1 MAKKSKLMKVIDWVL
16 NILILVFL
24 IGTIY
29 MILWKIFGDSPT
41 DFQVISWVVGLF
53 GAAVFKLFTFT
64 YSINREVGELKIG
77 VRNGFGGVREGFRRV
92 KEDIGSLKKDIGSLK
107 EDIHEIKDLVKKK

>member
-1 MAKKSKLMKVIDWVL
+1 MAKKSKLIKVIDWVL

-29 MILWKIFGDSPT
+29 MILWRILGDSPT
-41 DFQVISWVVGLF
+41 DFQVISWAVGLF

-64 YSINREVGELKIG
+64 YNMNREVGELKIG
-77 VRNGFGGVREGFRRV
+77 VKDGFRRI
-92 KEDIGSLKKDIGSLK
+92 KEDIGSLK
-107 EDIHEIKDLVKKK
+107 EDIREIKKLVKRR